1 MSTKKLFG
9 IFIVIIFLCVGAL
22 TYLLI
27 DDGRDMPVID
37 LDNQSGENINP
48 GIEIVL
54 SGDDKKDEENDD
66 ENIGNSGEELVSG
79 ENEPILS
86 GDENEVPVENPTE
99 SETPEVTDDNNSREP
114 VSPSASRVDD
124 SFVSEVK
131 DLSKDDKYKFYDES
145 GKLVFVMGDSQT
157 LVYEYQGETI
167 TAYRKYD
174 AYPSEEIAKIVSDSN
189 NGPDGPIPSDVKKV
203 TYSENYV
210 IWEFSEEAYSKYT
223 VKDIRQMYASFQ
235 IEK

>member
-1 MSTKKLFG
+1 MSTKKLFK
-9 IFIVIIFLCVGAL
+9 IFITIVILCVCAL
-22 TYLLI
+22 IYLLM
-27 DDGRDMPVID
+27 DKDPSMPVG
-37 LDNQSGENINP
+37 DNKTPQNNSGEIVNP

-54 SGDDKKDEENDD
+54 SGDV
-66 ENIGNSGEELVSG
+66 SGEENIIDSGENIESG
-79 ENEPILS
+79 ENEEVLS
-86 GDENEVPVENPTE
+86 GDEIEVPTENPTE
-99 SETPEVTDDNNSREP
+99 PESPEVTDDNNTREP
-114 VSPSASRVDD
+114 VSPSPSRVDD

-131 DLSKDDKYKFYDES
+131 ELSKDDKYKFYEES

-157 LVYEYQGETI
+157 LVYEYQGDTL

-210 IWEFSEEAYSKYT
+210 IWEFSEAAYSKYT
-223 VKDIRQMYASFQ
+223 VEEIRRMYASFQ